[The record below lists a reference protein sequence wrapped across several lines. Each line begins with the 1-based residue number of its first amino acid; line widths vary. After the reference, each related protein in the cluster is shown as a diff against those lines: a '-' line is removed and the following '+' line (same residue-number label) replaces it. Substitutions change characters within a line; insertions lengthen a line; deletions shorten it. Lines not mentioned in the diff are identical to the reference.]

1 MRYNEIKNL
10 IESEAVPKLP
20 QAQNFEASYKLLK
33 KQSSLYKKSLDS
45 LKADSASTM
54 RGCGLAY
61 DNENSGQVVSI
72 REINFRVYKYS
83 DGVVTVLHFFCD
95 AYAPFS
101 YYEIFSNDDTAFNTV
116 INKMADL
123 KSIVLRKRK

>member
-1 MRYNEIKNL
+1 M
-10 IESEAVPKLP
+10 S
-20 QAQNFEASYKLLK
+20 QAQNFEASHKQFK
-33 KQSSLYKKSLDS
+33 KQFSLYKKSLDT

-54 RGCGLAY
+54 SGCGLAY
-61 DNENSGQVVSI
+61 DSEHSGQVVSI

-101 YYEIFSNDDTAFNTV
+101 YYEIFSNDDAAFNTV

-123 KSIVLRKRK
+123 KSIVLRNRK